1 MSAARSR
8 CSQLAIVLVVL
19 IALSLAGCELLT
31 GGASSTGGLQ
41 PTPPTHTS
49 DWYQIYFT
57 DPLSPGAASYRGGPD
72 AALAEAIDRARLSVD
87 VAIYDLNLWSIRDA
101 LLAAD
106 DRGISVRVVTESD
119 NLDEPELNALKE
131 AGIPVLGDRRE
142 GLMHNKFV
150 IIDQADVWSGSMNF
164 TVTDGYRN
172 NNSLVFI
179 RSSRLAEDFEA
190 EFEEMFTK
198 DVFGAS
204 SNDTPYPIL
213 NLDGT
218 RLEVYFSP
226 DDGTA
231 QHILDWISS
240 AQQSIDFMAY
250 SFTSKEIA
258 SAMLERAQAGIAVR
272 GIFEAA
278 QYRTNIGTQFDRLRQ
293 AGLDVRLDGNP
304 NNMHH
309 KVIIIDQR
317 VVIMGSYNFSN
328 SAENRNDENTLI
340 VSSADWAA
348 QYMQEF
354 DRLFAQAGN

>member
-1 MSAARSR
+1 MSAPRSHGL
-8 CSQLAIVLVVL
+8 QPAAVLLVV
-19 IALSLAGCELLT
+19 IALFLAGCEMLT
-31 GGASSTGGLQ
+31 GGTSPAGGLQ
-41 PTPPTHTS
+41 PTLPTGAAA
-49 DWYQIYFT
+49 WYQIYFT
-57 DPLSPGAASYRGGPD
+57 DPASPGAASYRGGPD
-72 AALAEAIDRARLSVD
+72 AALAEAINQARLSVD

-101 LLAAD
+101 LLAAQ
-106 DRGISVRVVTESD
+106 DRGVPVRVVTESD
-119 NLDEPELNALKE
+119 NLDEPELNELKE
-131 AGIPVLGDRRE
+131 AGMPVLGDRRE

-150 IIDQADVWSGSMNF
+150 IIDQADVWTGSMNF
-164 TVTDGYRN
+164 TTTDGYRN
-172 NNSLVFI
+172 NNNLVFI
-179 RSSRLAEDFEA
+179 RSSRLAEDYEA
-190 EFEEMFTK
+190 EFEEMFTQ

-204 SNDTPYPIL
+204 GSDTPYPNL

-231 QHILDWISS
+231 RHILDWINS
-240 AQQSIDFMAY
+240 AQESIDFMAY
-250 SFTSKEIA
+250 SFTSDEIA
-258 SAMLERAQAGIAVR
+258 AAMLERAQAGVAVR
-272 GIFEAA
+272 GIFETA

-340 VSSADWAA
+340 VSNADWAA
-348 QYMQEF
+348 QFMQEF
-354 DRLFAQAGN
+354 DRLFVQAGN